1 MTLSTR
7 GQAHVQAMRQKQR
20 TGRTKTVVLVFRD
33 GSGNSTY
40 QAVSVV
46 WKQQAFWDLATLS
59 VKSSAMPRGQ
69 EVVMEADIGVNVPG
83 VAFVADTATPTA
95 AAVAAAVKYEI
106 VERHAPGI
114 VPGGTRWFV
123 QLRQL
128 R

>member
-1 MTLSTR
+1 MTLSAR
-7 GQAHVQAMRQKQR
+7 GEAHVQAMRQKQR
-20 TGRTKTVVLVFRD
+20 AGRTKTVVVVTRD
-33 GSGNSTY
+33 ALGASTY
-40 QAVSVV
+40 QAVDVV

-69 EVVMEADIGVNVPG
+69 EVVMEADLSVNLPA
-83 VAFVADTATPTA
+83 VAYVADTATPTA
-95 AAVAAAVKYEI
+95 GAVLAAVKYEI

>member
-1 MTLSTR
+1 MTLSGR

-33 GSGNSTY
+33 SLGNSTY
-40 QAVSVV
+40 TAASVV
-46 WKQQAFWDLATLS
+46 WKQQAFWDLSTLT
-59 VKSSAMPRGQ
+59 VKSSSMPRGQ
-69 EVVMEADIGVNVPG
+69 EVVMEVDISVNLPG
-83 VAFVADTATPTA
+83 AAYVADTATATQP
-95 AAVAAAVKYEI
+95 AVAAAVKYEI